1 MPCDWSLT
9 VSLSGQ
15 RVAAMRRRR
24 STSCSSATLTRKGRI
39 ASAVAAAAIC
49 DGNSLAA
56 PATAMPIAALFK
68 SRRRPWL
75 ISSYVLIVFIDKS
88 PCFEDS
94 CVAISRCAGANE
106 FHLISPPAILDQ
118 RAQRHD
124 DVLRTSAFGADI
136 ADGCTV
142 RPGVVAVLIRCPA
155 HAGFFNTAGSTGILR
170 RRFPVAANIALA
182 MAGTTADVPVSPT
195 PPCGR
200 LTLTH

>member
-1 MPCDWSLT
+1 
-9 VSLSGQ
+9 
-15 RVAAMRRRR
+15 MRRRR

-56 PATAMPIAALFK
+56 PATAMPIAAVFK
-68 SRRRPWL
+68 SRRRRWL

-118 RAQRHD
+118 RARRND
-124 DVLRTSAFGADI
+124 DVLRMSVLGHREPYFISAGKQRRLHCEAGRFRIVCDPRLI
-136 ADGCTV
+136 LDFV
-142 RPGVVAVLIRCPA
+142 RCVPPSRWLLQYRRIDRHLAQA
-155 HAGFFNTAGSTGILR
+155 FAG
-170 RRFPVAANIALA
+170 
-182 MAGTTADVPVSPT
+182 
-195 PPCGR
+195 
-200 LTLTH
+200 